1 MGKALYEGCDIAI
14 FTSDNP
20 RSEDPMKILEDMTAG
35 LNLDEHQKVIV
46 DRAAAIEYAV
56 NIAQLGD
63 TIIVL
68 GKGHETGQ
76 EIKGEKTPFSD
87 QAELRK
93 AIANLK

>member
-35 LNLDEHQKVIV
+35 LNLGEHQKVIV

-56 NIAQLGD
+56 NIAQPGD

-76 EIKGEKTPFSD
+76 EIKGVKNPFSD